1 MMFNSKQTKQTNI
14 TLVGSGYV
22 GMSLGIILSKKNN
35 VTIFDIDKERVS
47 LINNNKSP
55 IKDPYIEDFYKK
67 NINLIATDNKN
78 TAYKNADIVIIAVP
92 TDYNELTLNFDT
104 SIIDNTIK
112 DIIDINPNIFI
123 VIKSTVPIG
132 YTNSA
137 QEIYKN
143 KNIIF
148 SPEFLR
154 EGNSVYDNLYPSR
167 IVVGGFCSQSKFFA
181 NLLKDSSRIDNV
193 NIIHTSS
200 TEAEAIK
207 LFSNTFL
214 AMRVSFFN
222 ELDSFAMTHNLN
234 TKQIIDGVSSD
245 PRIGSGYNNPSF
257 GYGGYCLPKDT
268 KQLLSNYDQIP
279 QTLIKATIISNELRK
294 DFISDH
300 IIKLGIK
307 KIGIYKLAMKY
318 SSDNS
323 RSSSIL
329 NVIER
334 LKSIKDIHILI
345 YDTNFDENEY
355 LGVKITHNINEF
367 KKFSDLIVANRIDNN
382 IMDVSKKV
390 FSRDIFNEN

>member
-1 MMFNSKQTKQTNI
+1 MI
-14 TLVGSGYV
+14 
-22 GMSLGIILSKKNN
+22 
-35 VTIFDIDKERVS
+35 
-47 LINNNKSP
+47 
-55 IKDPYIEDFYKK
+55 
-67 NINLIATDNKN
+67 
-78 TAYKNADIVIIAVP
+78 IIAVP
-92 TDYNELTLNFDT
+92 TNYNEQTLKFDT
-104 SIIDNTIK
+104 SIVDNTIK
-112 DIIDINPNIFI
+112 DILEINPNIFI
-123 VIKSTVPIG
+123 IIKSTVPIG
-132 YTNSA
+132 YTNSV
-137 QEIYKN
+137 QKIYKN

-154 EGNSVYDNLYPSR
+154 EGNSVHDNLYPSR

-181 NLLKDSSRIDNV
+181 NLLKDSSKIDNV
-193 NIIHTSS
+193 NIIYTSS

-207 LFSNTFL
+207 LFSNTYL

-234 TKQIIDGVSSD
+234 TKEIINGVSLD

-279 QTLIKATIISNELRK
+279 QTLIQATITSNEIRKDYISNY
-294 DFISDH
+294 

-334 LKSIKDIHILI
+334 LKSIKDIDMVI
-345 YDTNFDENEY
+345 YDTNFDEKEY

-382 IMDVSKKV
+382 IVDVSKKV
-390 FSRDIFNEN
+390 FTRDIFSEN